1 MSMEKFGSKYGTSF
15 QNKIISALLSDRS
28 FSRQVFDIIK
38 SEYFDSEASEWLVRE
53 IMSHLEEY
61 EKLPTLDV
69 LKVRINTVDRDVL
82 KTSIVD
88 TLKFAWN
95 HLESDDLDYVKE
107 QTLDF
112 CKNQCIKNAI
122 LDSVE
127 LLEQGKYDVIKKKV
141 DDAMKAGQD
150 SNLGH
155 EYKTMI
161 VERYE
166 DSIRNVVS
174 TGWQCIDEITQ
185 GGFGKGE
192 LVLFAAPPGI
202 GKSWSLVN
210 IGVAA
215 MKLGKTVAHYTLE
228 LNEGYV
234 GQRYDAVLSKIAVA
248 NLKYNMEDVKKSVM
262 NVKGDLIVKHYP
274 TKTASVTSLKAH
286 MDKMI
291 LRGKKPDVVI
301 VDYADLLRGPSNKE
315 RHEELE
321 TIFEDLRGMAGEYEI
336 PVYTAS
342 QINRSGA
349 DDDIITG
356 TKIAGSFS
364 KMMTA
369 DFVVSLSRKIE
380 DKLAG
385 TGRWHVIK
393 NRFGP
398 DGMTFP
404 SKANFSTGEISIYNE
419 DSISGQQTKK
429 EMKGG
434 ESLVRKELAQK
445 YKEMKGE
452 IDF

>member
-1 MSMEKFGSKYGTSF
+1 MEKLGSKFSTSF
-15 QNKIISALLSDRS
+15 QNKIISCILSDRS
-28 FSRQVFDIIK
+28 FTRQIYDIMK
-38 SEYFDSEASEWLVRE
+38 PEYFDSEASEWLVKTILKYFNE
-53 IMSHLEEY
+53 F
-61 EKLPTLDV
+61 EKMPTLDV
-69 LKVRINTVDRDVL
+69 LKVKINPIERDVL
-82 KTSIVD
+82 KTSVID

-95 HLESDDLDYVKE
+95 HLE
-107 QTLDF
+107 
-112 CKNQCIKNAI
+112 
-122 LDSVE
+122 
-127 LLEQGKYDVIKKKV
+127 
-141 DDAMKAGQD
+141 
-150 SNLGH
+150 
-155 EYKTMI
+155 
-161 VERYE
+161 RYE
-166 DSIRNVVS
+166 DTVRNVVS
-174 TGWQCIDEITQ
+174 TGWQVIDEITQ

-210 IGVAA
+210 IGVNA
-215 MKLGKTVAHYTLE
+215 MKAGKIVAHYTLE

-234 GQRYDAVLSKIAVA
+234 GQRYDAVLSGVAVG
-248 NLKYNMEDVKKSVM
+248 NLKYNMEDVTKSVQS
-262 NVKGDLIVKHYP
+262 VKGDLVVKHYP

-291 LRGKKPDVVI
+291 LQGKRPDVVI
-301 VDYADLLRGPSNKE
+301 VDYADLLRGPTKE
-315 RHEELE
+315 KRHEELE
-321 TIFEDLRGMAGEYEI
+321 EIIEDLRGMAGEYEV

-349 DDDIITG
+349 EDDIITG

-404 SKANFSTGEISIYNE
+404 SKANFSTGQIHIYND
-419 DSISGQQTKK
+419 DSIDGKRTTNQ
-429 EMKGG
+429 MKQG

-445 YKEMKGE
+445 YKEMSGD

>member
-1 MSMEKFGSKYGTSF
+1 
-15 QNKIISALLSDRS
+15 
-28 FSRQVFDIIK
+28 
-38 SEYFDSEASEWLVRE
+38 
-53 IMSHLEEY
+53 MSHLEEY

-248 NLKYNMEDVKKSVM
+248 NLKYNMEDVKKSVTS
-262 NVKGDLIVKHYP
+262 VKGDLIVKHYP

-301 VDYADLLRGPSNKE
+301 VDYADLLRGPSNNE

>member
-1 MSMEKFGSKYGTSF
+1 MEKLGSRFSTSF
-15 QNKIISALLSDRS
+15 QNKVISAILSDRS
-28 FSRQVFDIIK
+28 FTRQIYDIIK
-38 SEYFDSEASEWLVRE
+38 PEYFDSEAAEWLVRTILNYMNE
-53 IMSHLEEY
+53 F
-61 EKLPTLDV
+61 EKMPTLDV
-69 LKVRINTVDRDVL
+69 LKVKINSIERDVL
-82 KTSIVD
+82 QTSVID

-95 HLESDDLDYVKE
+95 HLESEDLEFVKE
-107 QTLDF
+107 QVLDF
-112 CKNQCIKNAI
+112 CKNQSIKNAI
-122 LDSVE
+122 LDSVP
-127 LLEQGKYDVIKKKV
+127 LLESGKYDMIKKNI
-141 DDAMKAGQD
+141 DTAMKAGQD
-150 SNLGH
+150 SDIGH
-155 EYKTMI
+155 EYKSMI
-161 VERYE
+161 TERYE
-166 DSIRNVVS
+166 DTVRNVVS
-174 TGWQCIDEITQ
+174 TGWQVIDEITQ

-192 LVLFAAPPGI
+192 LILFAAPPGI

-210 IGVAA
+210 IGVNA
-215 MKLGKTVAHYTLE
+215 MKKGKTVAHYTLE

-234 GQRYDAVLSKIAVA
+234 GQRYDAVLSGVAVA
-248 NLKYNMEDVKKSVM
+248 NLKYNMEDVTKAVKSVS
-262 NVKGDLIVKHYP
+262 GDLVVKHYP

-291 LRGKKPDVVI
+291 LQNKKPDVVI
-301 VDYADLLRGPSNKE
+301 VDYADLLRGPNKE
-315 RHEELE
+315 KRHEELE
-321 TIFEDLRGMAGEYEI
+321 EIIEDLRGMAGEYEV

-349 DDDIITG
+349 EDDIITG

-404 SKANFSTGEISIYNE
+404 SKANFSTGQINIYND
-419 DSISGQQTKK
+419 DSIDGRKTTSQ
-429 EMKGG
+429 MKQG

-445 YKEMKGE
+445 YKEMSGD

>member
-1 MSMEKFGSKYGTSF
+1 MEKLGSRFSTTF
-15 QNKIISALLSDRS
+15 QNKVISSILSDRS
-28 FSRQVFDIIK
+28 FTRQIYDIIK
-38 SEYFDSEASEWLVRE
+38 PEYFDSEAAEWLVRTILKYMNE
-53 IMSHLEEY
+53 F
-61 EKLPTLDV
+61 EKMPTLDV
-69 LKVRINTVDRDVL
+69 LKVKINSIEREVL
-82 KTSIVD
+82 KTSVID

-95 HLESDDLDYVKE
+95 HLESDDLEFVKQE
-107 QTLDF
+107 VLDF
-112 CKNQCIKNAI
+112 CKNQSIKNAI
-122 LDSVE
+122 LDSVP
-127 LLEQGKYDVIKKKV
+127 LLESGKYDMIKKNI
-141 DDAMKAGQD
+141 DTAMKAGQD
-150 SNLGH
+150 SDIGH
-155 EYKTMI
+155 EYKSMI

-166 DSIRNVVS
+166 DTVRNVVS
-174 TGWQCIDEITQ
+174 TGWQVIDEITQ

-192 LVLFAAPPGI
+192 LILFAAPPGI
-202 GKSWSLVN
+202 GKSWSLIN
-210 IGVAA
+210 IGVNA
-215 MKLGKTVAHYTLE
+215 MKKGKVVAHYTLE

-234 GQRYDAVLSKIAVA
+234 GQRYDAVLSGVAVA
-248 NLKYNMEDVKKSVM
+248 NLKYNMEDVTKAVGSVS
-262 NVKGDLIVKHYP
+262 GDLVVKHYP

-291 LRGKKPDVVI
+291 LQGKRPDVVI
-301 VDYADLLRGPSNKE
+301 VDYADLLRGPTKE
-315 RHEELE
+315 KRHEELE
-321 TIFEDLRGMAGEYEI
+321 EIIEDLRGMAGEYEV

-349 DDDIITG
+349 EDDIITG

-404 SKANFSTGEISIYNE
+404 SKANFSTGQIHIYND
-419 DSISGQQTKK
+419 DSIDGRKTTSQ
-429 EMKGG
+429 MKQG
-434 ESLVRKELAQK
+434 ESVVRKELAQK
-445 YKEMKGE
+445 YKEMSGD

>member
-1 MSMEKFGSKYGTSF
+1 MEKLGSKFSTSF
-15 QNKIISALLSDRS
+15 QNKVISCILSDRS
-28 FSRQVFDIIK
+28 FTRQIYDILRAD
-38 SEYFDSEASEWLVRE
+38 YFDSEASEWLVKH
-53 IMSHLEEY
+53 IMGYFDQY
-61 EKLPTLDV
+61 EKMPTLDV
-69 LKVRINTVDRDVL
+69 LKVKVNTIERDVL
-82 KTSIVD
+82 KTSVVD

-95 HLESDDLDYVKE
+95 HLESDDLEFVKE
-107 QTLDF
+107 QVLDF
-112 CKNQCIKNAI
+112 CKNQSIKNAI
-122 LDSVE
+122 LDSVP
-127 LLEQGKYDVIKKKV
+127 LLESGKYDMIKKNI
-141 DDAMKAGQD
+141 DTAMKAGQD
-150 SNLGH
+150 SDIGH

-161 VERYE
+161 TERYE
-166 DSIRNVVS
+166 DTVRNVVS
-174 TGWQCIDEITQ
+174 TGWDVIDEITQ

-192 LVLFAAPPGI
+192 LILFAAPPGI

-210 IGVAA
+210 IGVNA
-215 MKLGKTVAHYTLE
+215 MKKGKVVAHYTLE

-234 GQRYDAVLSKIAVA
+234 GQRYDAVLSGVAVA
-248 NLKYNMEDVKKSVM
+248 NLKYNMDDVKKSVE
-262 NVKGDLIVKHYP
+262 NVSGDLVVKHYP

-291 LRGKKPDVVI
+291 LQGKRPDVVI
-301 VDYADLLRGPSNKE
+301 VDYADLLRGPSKE
-315 RHEELE
+315 KRHEELE
-321 TIFEDLRGMAGEYEI
+321 EIIEDLRGMAGEYEV
-336 PVYTAS
+336 PVFTAS

-349 DDDIITG
+349 EDDIITG

-404 SKANFSTGEISIYNE
+404 SKANFSTGQIHIYND
-419 DSISGQQTKK
+419 DSIDGKK
-429 EMKGG
+429 TTSQMKQG

-445 YKEMKGE
+445 YKEMQGD
-452 IDF
+452 IGF

>member
-1 MSMEKFGSKYGTSF
+1 MEKFGSKYGTSF
-15 QNKIISALLSDRS
+15 QNKIISALLGDRS
-28 FSRQVFDIIK
+28 FLRQVFDILK
-38 SEYFDSEASEWLVRE
+38 SEYFDSDASEWLVRE
-53 IMSHLEEY
+53 IMSYVDEY

-69 LKVRINTVDRDVL
+69 LKVRINTIDRDVL
-82 KTSIVD
+82 KISVVD

-95 HLESDDLDYVKE
+95 HLESDDLQYVKE
-107 QTLDF
+107 QTIDF

-127 LLEQGKYDVIKKKV
+127 LLEQGKYDVIKQKV
-141 DDAMKAGQD
+141 DDAMKAGHD

-161 VERYE
+161 IERYE
-166 DSIRNVVS
+166 DSVRNVVS
-174 TGWQCIDEITQ
+174 TGWGVIDEITQ

-202 GKSWSLVN
+202 GKSWSLIN

-215 MKLGKTVAHYTLE
+215 MKLGKTVVHYTLE

-248 NLKYNMEDVKKSVM
+248 NLKYNMEDVKKSVT

-291 LRGKKPDVVI
+291 LQDKRPDVVI

-315 RHEELE
+315 RYEELE
-321 TIFEDLRGMAGEYEI
+321 TIFEDLRGMAGEYEVPI
-336 PVYTAS
+336 YTAS

-349 DDDIITG
+349 DDDVITG

-445 YKEMKGE
+445 YKEMRGE

>member
-1 MSMEKFGSKYGTSF
+1 MEKLGSKFSTSF
-15 QNKIISALLSDRS
+15 QNKVISSILSDRS
-28 FSRQVFDIIK
+28 FTRQIYDIMK
-38 SEYFDSEASEWLVRE
+38 PEYFDSESSEWLVKT
-53 IMSHLEEY
+53 ILKY
-61 EKLPTLDV
+61 FDDFEKMPTLDV
-69 LKVRINTVDRDVL
+69 LKVKINTIERDVL
-82 KTSIVD
+82 KTSVVD
-88 TLKFAWN
+88 TLKLAWN
-95 HLESDDLDYVKE
+95 HLESDDLEFVKE
-107 QTLDF
+107 QVLDF
-112 CKNQCIKNAI
+112 CKNQSIKNAI
-122 LDSVE
+122 LDSVP
-127 LLEQGKYDVIKKKV
+127 LLESGKYDMIKKNI
-141 DDAMKAGQD
+141 DTAMKAGQD
-150 SNLGH
+150 SDIGH
-155 EYKTMI
+155 EYKSMI

-166 DSIRNVVS
+166 DTVRNVVS
-174 TGWQCIDEITQ
+174 TGWQVIDEITQ

-192 LVLFAAPPGI
+192 LILFAAPPGI

-210 IGVAA
+210 IGVNA
-215 MKLGKTVAHYTLE
+215 MKKGKIVAHYTLE

-234 GQRYDAVLSKIAVA
+234 GQRYDAVLSGVAVG
-248 NLKYNMEDVKKSVM
+248 NLKYNMEDVKKSVES
-262 NVKGDLIVKHYP
+262 VSGDLVVKHYP

-291 LRGKKPDVVI
+291 LQGKRPDVVI
-301 VDYADLLRGPSNKE
+301 VDYADLLRGPTKE
-315 RHEELE
+315 KRHEELE
-321 TIFEDLRGMAGEYEI
+321 EIIEDLRGMAGEYEV

-349 DDDIITG
+349 EDDIITG

-404 SKANFSTGEISIYNE
+404 SKANFSTGQIHIYND
-419 DSISGQQTKK
+419 DSIDSKRTNNKK
-429 EMKGG
+429 KQG
-434 ESLVRKELAQK
+434 ERLVRKELAQK
-445 YKEMKGE
+445 YKEMSGD

>member
-1 MSMEKFGSKYGTSF
+1 MEKFGSKYGTSF
-15 QNKIISALLSDRS
+15 QNKIISSLLGDRS
-28 FSRQVFDIIK
+28 FLRQVFDILK
-38 SEYFDSEASEWLVRE
+38 SEYFDSDASEWLVRE
-53 IMSHLEEY
+53 IMSYVHEY

-69 LKVRINTVDRDVL
+69 LKVRINTIDRDVL
-82 KTSIVD
+82 KISVVD

-95 HLESDDLDYVKE
+95 HLESDDLQYVKE
-107 QTLDF
+107 QTIDF

-127 LLEQGKYDVIKKKV
+127 LLEQGKYDVIKQKV
-141 DDAMKAGQD
+141 DDAMKAGHD

-166 DSIRNVVS
+166 DSVRNVVS
-174 TGWQCIDEITQ
+174 TGWGVIDEITQ

-202 GKSWSLVN
+202 GKSWSLIN

-215 MKLGKTVAHYTLE
+215 MKLGKTVVHYTLE

-248 NLKYNMEDVKKSVM
+248 NLKYNMEDVKKSVTS
-262 NVKGDLIVKHYP
+262 VKGDLIVKQYP

-291 LRGKKPDVVI
+291 LQDKRPDVVI

-315 RHEELE
+315 RYEELE
-321 TIFEDLRGMAGEYEI
+321 TIFEDLRGMAGEYEVPI
-336 PVYTAS
+336 YTAS

-349 DDDIITG
+349 DDDVITG

-404 SKANFSTGEISIYNE
+404 SKANFSTGEISIYNA
-419 DSISGQQTKK
+419 DSISGQQTNK

>member
-1 MSMEKFGSKYGTSF
+1 MEKLGSKFSTSF
-15 QNKIISALLSDRS
+15 QNKVISSILSDRS
-28 FSRQVFDIIK
+28 FTRQIYDIIK
-38 SEYFDSEASEWLVRE
+38 PEYFDSEASEWLVKT
-53 IMSHLEEY
+53 ILKYMSEF
-61 EKLPTLDV
+61 EKMPTLDV
-69 LKVRINTVDRDVL
+69 LKVKINPIERDVL
-82 KTSIVD
+82 KTSVID

-95 HLESDDLDYVKE
+95 HLESGDLDFVKE
-107 QTLDF
+107 EILDF
-112 CKNQCIKNAI
+112 CKNQSIKNAI
-122 LDSVE
+122 LDSVP
-127 LLEQGKYDVIKKKV
+127 LLENGKYDQIKKNI
-141 DDAMKAGQD
+141 DTAMKAGQD
-150 SNLGH
+150 SDIGH
-155 EYKTMI
+155 EYKSMI

-166 DSIRNVVS
+166 DTVRNVVT
-174 TGWQCIDEITQ
+174 TGWQVIDEITQ

-192 LVLFAAPPGI
+192 LILFAAPPGI
-202 GKSWSLVN
+202 GKSWSLIN
-210 IGVAA
+210 IGVNA
-215 MKLGKTVAHYTLE
+215 MKKGKIVAHYTLE

-234 GQRYDAVLSKIAVA
+234 GQRYDAVLSGVAVG
-248 NLKYNMEDVKKSVM
+248 NLKYNMEDVTKAVNSVS
-262 NVKGDLIVKHYP
+262 GDLVVKHYP

-291 LRGKKPDVVI
+291 LQGKKPDVVI
-301 VDYADLLRGPSNKE
+301 VDYADLLRGPTKE
-315 RHEELE
+315 KRHEELE
-321 TIFEDLRGMAGEYEI
+321 EIIEDLRGMAGEYEV

-349 DDDIITG
+349 EDDIITG

-404 SKANFSTGEISIYNE
+404 SKANFSTGQINIYND
-419 DSISGQQTKK
+419 DSIDGRKTTSQ
-429 EMKGG
+429 MKQG

-445 YKEMKGE
+445 YKEMSGD

>member
-1 MSMEKFGSKYGTSF
+1 MEKLGSKFSTSF
-15 QNKIISALLSDRS
+15 QNKVISAILSDRS
-28 FSRQVFDIIK
+28 FTRQIYDIMK
-38 SEYFDSEASEWLVRE
+38 PEYFDSEASEWLVKTILKYFNE
-53 IMSHLEEY
+53 F
-61 EKLPTLDV
+61 EKMPTLDV
-69 LKVRINTVDRDVL
+69 LKVKINPIERDVL
-82 KTSIVD
+82 KTSVID

-95 HLESDDLDYVKE
+95 HLESGDLDFVKE
-107 QTLDF
+107 EILDF
-112 CKNQCIKNAI
+112 CKNQSIKNAI
-122 LDSVE
+122 LDSVP
-127 LLEQGKYDVIKKKV
+127 LLESGKYDMIKKNI
-141 DDAMKAGQD
+141 DTAMKAGQD
-150 SNLGH
+150 SDIGH
-155 EYKTMI
+155 EYKSMI

-166 DSIRNVVS
+166 DTVRNVVT
-174 TGWQCIDEITQ
+174 TGWQVIDEITQ

-192 LVLFAAPPGI
+192 LILFAAPPGI
-202 GKSWSLVN
+202 GKSWSLIN
-210 IGVAA
+210 IGVNA
-215 MKLGKTVAHYTLE
+215 MKKGKIVAHYTLE

-234 GQRYDAVLSKIAVA
+234 GQRYDAVLSGVAVG
-248 NLKYNMEDVKKSVM
+248 NLKYNMEDVTKAVNSVS
-262 NVKGDLIVKHYP
+262 GDLVVKHYP

-291 LRGKKPDVVI
+291 LQGKKPDVVI
-301 VDYADLLRGPSNKE
+301 VDYADLLRGPTKE
-315 RHEELE
+315 KRHEELE
-321 TIFEDLRGMAGEYEI
+321 EIIEDLRGMAGEYEV

-349 DDDIITG
+349 EDDIITG

-404 SKANFSTGEISIYNE
+404 SKANFSTGQIHIYND
-419 DSISGQQTKK
+419 DSIDGKRTTNQ
-429 EMKGG
+429 MKQG

-445 YKEMKGE
+445 YKEMSDG

>member
-1 MSMEKFGSKYGTSF
+1 MEKLGSRFSTSF
-15 QNKIISALLSDRS
+15 QNKVISAILSDRS
-28 FSRQVFDIIK
+28 FTRQIYDIIK
-38 SEYFDSEASEWLVRE
+38 PEYFDSEAAEWLVRTILNYMNE
-53 IMSHLEEY
+53 F
-61 EKLPTLDV
+61 EKMPTLDV
-69 LKVRINTVDRDVL
+69 LKVKINSIERDVL
-82 KTSIVD
+82 QTSVID

-95 HLESDDLDYVKE
+95 HLESEDLEFVKE
-107 QTLDF
+107 QVLDF
-112 CKNQCIKNAI
+112 CKNQSIKNAI
-122 LDSVE
+122 LDSVP
-127 LLEQGKYDVIKKKV
+127 LLESGKYDMIKKNI
-141 DDAMKAGQD
+141 DTAMKAGQD
-150 SNLGH
+150 SDIGH
-155 EYKTMI
+155 EYKSMI
-161 VERYE
+161 TERYE
-166 DSIRNVVS
+166 DTVRNVVS
-174 TGWQCIDEITQ
+174 TGWQVIDEITQ

-192 LVLFAAPPGI
+192 LILFAAPPGI
-202 GKSWSLVN
+202 GKSWSLIN
-210 IGVAA
+210 IGVNA
-215 MKLGKTVAHYTLE
+215 MKKGKTVAHYTLE

-234 GQRYDAVLSKIAVA
+234 GQRYDAVLSGVAVA
-248 NLKYNMEDVKKSVM
+248 NLKYNMEDVTKAVKSVS
-262 NVKGDLIVKHYP
+262 GDLVVKHYP

-291 LRGKKPDVVI
+291 LQNKKPDVVI
-301 VDYADLLRGPSNKE
+301 VDYADLLRGPNKE
-315 RHEELE
+315 KRHEELE
-321 TIFEDLRGMAGEYEI
+321 EIIEDLRGMAGEYEV

-349 DDDIITG
+349 EDDIITG

-404 SKANFSTGEISIYNE
+404 SKANFSTGQINIYND
-419 DSISGQQTKK
+419 DSIDGRKTTSQ
-429 EMKGG
+429 MKQG

-445 YKEMKGE
+445 YKEMSDG